1 MKKVYNIPAL
11 VLLLTLTL
19 TLSIEEP
26 ATVATETAVN
36 PALIEEE
43 EEEEEGE
50 YDGKRQ
56 RDSLEFEKTKDPL
69 LGYVPVNRMEAAVR
83 FTENLKRF
91 HRNDIDVLSW
101 TARGPIFDS
110 VGPSNGN
117 LRGGFSYTSGYMSA
131 VLIDTLNDPTGN
143 TVLVGGTTGGVWKC
157 TNFLS
162 PFPNWTAVNDSYETL
177 SVTYFCQD
185 PTNANTMYYTTGDG
199 SYSATI
205 IFGGGIW
212 KSIDGGNNWVKLPT
226 TASFYRSFKIVC
238 DASGNVYA
246 ALRSTTVPVVQRFGL
261 WRSKDHGANWENIT
275 PATVGSSDSSC
286 TDIEIS
292 STGRLH
298 ASFGYLGSLVKHWY
312 TDDPANV
319 TTATGWNV
327 STGIKSSGTATATVR
342 MELGCSGNTLYALTV
357 NSTFNADSC
366 YKSIDGGA
374 TWTKQNSVLFSPFML
389 HDQGDYDITLAI
401 NPVNTNE
408 IIVGGLDAYKSYN
421 SGQSF
426 DKQLSFWATGNSAE
440 PYVHADHHFM
450 QWWMVGA
457 ESRVVIGGD
466 GGIFLSSDSG
476 NTWAD
481 RNKNL
486 NIKQFYSG
494 DMHPDAGSPYI
505 IGGAQDNGTHQL
517 KTAGLGHSY
526 EVTGGDG
533 CFVHINQAN
542 PLIQWSS
549 YVRNQ
554 YRRSVNGGLTW
565 QIRNISTSGFTANPY
580 DYDDGQNILYSCN
593 TTNSIYRWANAHTA
607 APSSAQVITS
617 NSFLGAPSAFKVSPY
632 TANRVF
638 IGTNT
643 AQILRLDNA
652 NTVTSANVA
661 ANLTNITGASFPVG
675 GFVNCVNIGS
685 SDQFLVAVFT
695 NFGVNNI
702 WYSNNGGTTWSAIDG
717 NLPDMPIRWAVFDPS
732 HDDQLYIAT
741 AAGVFHTDAINGGST
756 VWMPETGLP
765 TVRTDMLKVRL
776 SDNTLLA
783 ATYGR
788 GMYTAIIPA
797 TPEVRFSAPANTMTE
812 NTDTT
817 IGCRY
822 IKDYTFNV
830 SMVAAPVG
838 DATVTYSVLPGNT
851 ALAGADFDFTTNGN
865 FDSPSHQHL
874 FNNGVAQTKKITVRV
889 YDDAQ
894 IESAESFTLSF
905 TISGATDAVA
915 GVANKLVI
923 SILDNDAAPT
933 GAATVNATIGI
944 GNNTTVNSQPFRGN
958 FTDSRTQ
965 FLYTA
970 DELYAAGFSGPA
982 TVTKFGLT
990 ISSKASTFPFEGLTI
1005 KMNNVALG
1013 SLPLGTFTGGAIT
1026 VFGPVSYPTIAG
1038 LNEFT
1043 LNNSF
1048 VWDGTSNLLVEVCFD
1063 NTFNVGVDIVRSTVT
1078 STALSVW
1085 DRNNGVVG
1093 CNIAAGNFNQFNA
1106 AFMRADGSFT
1116 MVKPASVIA
1125 STLNTS
1131 RTENLQP
1138 NNDLY
1143 YYSATGEVLGRIRSL
1158 SGFDY
1163 GCTQLVI
1170 DRAGTGATAFWNN
1183 NVANRLMDKTFHI
1196 VPDNNNPTGQYELTL
1211 YYSQAEKEGW
1221 EAATGQSWNSIELVK
1236 VAGQINQVTPAN
1248 PMGAGSVEIVTPVR
1262 GTIGPN
1268 YTLTFTFNSGFS
1280 GFGAGIAGATLPV
1293 KLIDFTGRL
1302 QRNSVVLDWKTSFE
1316 LNSKGFDIERSYDG
1330 QNFEKVGYVGAA
1342 GNSNLTAYYQF
1353 IDKSIAQENNYYRLK
1368 QIDLDDKFEYS
1379 RVVFIKNSLGDKS
1392 LFKVLR
1398 NPFDNAID
1406 IEFGKVPGGNV
1417 RVRLFDELGRLMMTW
1432 DQKNVAFN
1440 RVRFGLYSKYLSSG
1454 VYLLHVTTIDK
1465 TYVEKIMKK

>member
-1 MKKVYNIPAL
+1 MKKLYTIPAL
-11 VLLLTLTL
+11 VMLLTFTL
-19 TLSIEEP
+19 TLSNKKP
-26 ATVATETAVN
+26 ATIATETAVN
-36 PALIEEE
+36 PALNEG
-43 EEEEEGE
+43 EEEGE

-69 LGYVPVNRMEAAVR
+69 LGYVPVNRLETALK
-83 FTENLKRF
+83 FTEDLKRF
-91 HRNDIDVLSW
+91 HRNDINALSW

-199 SYSATI
+199 FYSATF

-212 KSIDGGNNWVKLPT
+212 KSTDGGNNWVKLPT
-226 TASFYRSFKIVC
+226 TANFYRSFKIVC

-246 ALRSTTVPVVQRFGL
+246 ALRSTTVPVMQRFGL
-261 WRSKDHGANWENIT
+261 WRSKDQGSNWENIT

-298 ASFGYLGSLVKHWY
+298 ASFGYLGSVVKHWY
-312 TDDPANV
+312 TDNPANV
-319 TTATGWNV
+319 TTGTGWNV
-327 STGIKSSGTATATVR
+327 STGIKSSGTATASVR

-374 TWTKQNSVLFSPFML
+374 TWTKQNSVLFSTFML

-408 IIVGGLDAYKSYN
+408 VIVGGLDAYKSYN

-426 DKQLSFWATGNSAE
+426 DKQLSFWATDNSAE

-450 QWWMVGA
+450 QWWMVGG

-466 GGIFLSSDSG
+466 GGIFLSTDSG

-554 YRRSVNGGLTW
+554 YRRSVNGGATW
-565 QIRNISTSGFTANPY
+565 QIRNISTVGLPVNPY

-593 TTNSIYRWANAHTA
+593 TTSAIWRWVNADVSAPATA
-607 APSSAQVITS
+607 QAITS
-617 NSFLGAPSAFKVSPY
+617 ASISGIPSAFKVSPY
-632 TANRVF
+632 TPNTLF
-638 IGTNT
+638 IGTST
-643 AQILRLDNA
+643 ARLYKVSNA
-652 NTVTSANVA
+652 NSVTSATIA
-661 ANLTNITGASFPVG
+661 ANMTNLTGA
-675 GFVNCVNIGS
+675 GFTPGAFLNCINIGS
-685 SDQFLVAVFT
+685 SEQFLVAVFT
-695 NFGVNNI
+695 NFGVNNV

-717 NLPDMPIRWAVFDPS
+717 NLPDMPVRWAVFDPS

-741 AAGVFHTDAINGGST
+741 ATGVFHTGAVNGSST
-756 VWMPETGLP
+756 VWTPETGVP

-788 GMYTAIIPA
+788 GMFTAVIPA
-797 TPEVRFSAPANTMTE
+797 TAEVRFSFPSITVSE

-817 IGCRY
+817 VGCQY
-822 IKDYTFNV
+822 FKEYTFNV
-830 SMVAAPVG
+830 SMVAPPVG
-838 DATVTYSVLPGNT
+838 DANVTYSVLGGNT
-851 ALAGADFDFTTNGN
+851 ATAGSDFDFTTNGD
-865 FDSPSHQHL
+865 FSSPSNQHL
-874 FNNGVAQTKKITVRV
+874 FNSGVAQTKTITVRI
-889 YDDAQ
+889 YNDAQ
-894 IESAESFTLSF
+894 IESTELFTLSF
-905 TISGATDAVA
+905 AISGATDAIVGA
-915 GVANKLVI
+915 ANKLTI
-923 SILDNDAAPT
+923 SILDNDVAPF
-933 GAATVNATIGI
+933 ADATVDAAIGI
-944 GNNTTVNSQPFRGN
+944 NNVPLSQPFRSEFSDARTQMIYLATELTLAGFHSGNVNAIAFQVLNKFSSAPYQN
-958 FTDSRTQ
+958 FTVKLKNTS
-965 FLYTA
+965 TA
-970 DELYAAGFSGPA
+970 TLQGGAFESGATTIFGPA
-982 TVTKFGLT
+982 SFSTV
-990 ISSKASTFPFEGLTI
+990 
-1005 KMNNVALG
+1005 V
-1013 SLPLGTFTGGAIT
+1013 
-1026 VFGPVSYPTIAG
+1026 G
-1038 LNEFT
+1038 LNT
-1043 LNNSF
+1043 ITPTSSF
-1048 VWDGTSNLLVEVCFD
+1048 IWDGTSNLLVDICYD
-1063 NTFNVGVDIVRSTVT
+1063 NVAPTSGATINDLVAGTNGGNACHFARQNITPGCSLASATNVFTGAGKPDIR
-1078 STALSVW
+1078 
-1085 DRNNGVVG
+1085 
-1093 CNIAAGNFNQFNA
+1093 
-1106 AFMRADGSFT
+1106 FT
-1116 MVKPASVIA
+1116 IFSPGTTIG

-1131 RTENLQP
+1131 KTENLQP

-1143 YYSATGEVLGRIRSL
+1143 YYSATGEILGRIRSL

-1163 GCTQLVI
+1163 GCTQIVI

-1183 NVANRLMDKTFHI
+1183 NVANRLMNKTFQI
-1196 VPDNNNPTGQYELTL
+1196 VPNNNNPSGQYELTL

-1221 EAATGQSWNSIELVK
+1221 EAATGQSWNSIQLIK
-1236 VAGQINQVTPAN
+1236 VAGQISQVTPAN
-1248 PMGAGSVEIVTPVR
+1248 PMAAGSVEIVTPVR

-1302 QRNSVVLDWKTSFE
+1302 QKNSVVLDWKTSFE
-1316 LNSKGFDIERSYDG
+1316 LNSKRFDIERSYNG
-1330 QNFEKVGYVGAA
+1330 QNFEKVGYVDAA
-1342 GNSNLTAYYQF
+1342 GNSNLTVSYQF

-1368 QIDLDDKFEYS
+1368 QIDIDDKFEYS
-1379 RVVFIKNSLGDKS
+1379 KVVLIKNSLGDKS

-1398 NPFDNAID
+1398 NPFDDVID

-1417 RVRLFDELGRLMMTW
+1417 SVRLFDEQGRLMMIWTK
-1432 DQKNVAFN
+1432 KNVAFN
-1440 RVRFGLYSKYLSSG
+1440 RVRFGLYGQFLSSG